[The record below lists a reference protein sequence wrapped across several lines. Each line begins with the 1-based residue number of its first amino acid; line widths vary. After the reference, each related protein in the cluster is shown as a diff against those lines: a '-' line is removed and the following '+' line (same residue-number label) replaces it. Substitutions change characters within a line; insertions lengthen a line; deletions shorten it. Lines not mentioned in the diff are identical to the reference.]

1 MQEYQ
6 YKTFTVT
13 FWSKLLTRIITTFY
27 HKSSGPKWGRGVYE
41 FYKKKCSAYP
51 KDASYKISKELVIK
65 LKKVQ
70 MLINI

>member
-1 MQEYQ
+1 MQNYQ
-6 YKTFTVT
+6 YKTFTMT

-41 FYKKKCSAYP
+41 FYKKCSPYP

-65 LKKVQ
+65 FLRS
-70 MLINI
+70 

>member
-6 YKTFTVT
+6 YKTFPMT
-13 FWSKLLTRIITTFY
+13 FWSKLLTRIITTFNTNLQAQN
-27 HKSSGPKWGRGVYE
+27 GGGVCMN
-41 FYKKKCSAYP
+41 FIKKCSAYP